1 MTRIV
6 FALWL
11 TSLAAPSSALAM
23 SSLPV
28 ESHGIP
34 RLDSIQ
40 PSLNQSQVPG
50 AQSQASNAGNVLP
63 LRGVELWERH
73 PGYVIA
79 AVSLI
84 AAQAALIGMLLVQR
98 ARRRR
103 AEKGL
108 RESEERY
115 RNVVET
121 QTELICRYPA
131 RHDAHVRQRRVLPIL
146 QEDT

>member
-1 MTRIV
+1 M
-6 FALWL
+6 
-11 TSLAAPSSALAM
+11 
-23 SSLPV
+23 
-28 ESHGIP
+28 
-34 RLDSIQ
+34 
-40 PSLNQSQVPG
+40 
-50 AQSQASNAGNVLP
+50 
-63 LRGVELWERH
+63 
-73 PGYVIA
+73 IA

-121 QTELICRYPA
+121 QTELICRYLPDTTLTFVN
-131 RHDAHVRQRRVLPIL
+131 DA
-146 QEDT
+146 